1 MNSRQLSL
9 FNTNAATGNV
19 YRAGDW
25 VKVQKKPAF
34 AAWVKRGEVF
44 QINQVHPIDGSLKF
58 WNPHIKEWDF
68 LYPEEVKLTVE
79 PVVGEIPE
87 SIVEPVV
94 GEIPESIVEPVVGE
108 IPESIVEP
116 VVGEIPESI
125 VESVVG
131 EIPESIVEPVVGE
144 IPESIVESVVGEIP
158 ESIVE
163 SVVGEVTEPIVE
175 SVVGKVKTP
184 KNYWN
189 CDKGYS
195 SNGWLESHYKI
206 RVDRK
211 QHSIKCPEIGC
222 TGPYYSYRW
231 MEGKRQRAKYCP
243 GTKCL
248 AVRKALLLGQPISEI
263 LEIITSNQ

>member
-25 VKVQKKPAF
+25 VKVRKKPAF

-87 SIVEPVV
+87 LTVEPVV
-94 GEIPESIVEPVVGE
+94 GEASELTVEPVVGE
-108 IPESIVEP
+108 ASELTVEP
-116 VVGEIPESI
+116 VVGETSELK
-125 VESVVG
+125 
-131 EIPESIVEPVVGE
+131 VEPVVGE
-144 IPESIVESVVGEIP
+144 TSELKVEPVVGETS
-158 ESIVE
+158 ELTVE
-163 SVVGEVTEPIVE
+163 PVVGET
-175 SVVGKVKTP
+175 
-184 KNYWN
+184 
-189 CDKGYS
+189 

-206 RVDRK
+206 RVNGR
-211 QHSIKCPEIGC
+211 QRSIKCPEIRC
-222 TGPYYSYRW
+222 NGPYYSYRW

-243 GTKCL
+243 TSKCP
-248 AVRKALLLGQPISEI
+248 AVQKALAIGQPTSEI
-263 LEIITSNQ
+263 LKIISCQ

>member
-25 VKVQKKPAF
+25 VKVRRKPAF

-58 WNPHIKEWDF
+58 WNPHIKQWDF

-79 PVVGEIPE
+79 PVVGEASELTVE
-87 SIVEPVV
+87 SVVGEASELKVEPVV
-94 GEIPESIVEPVVGE
+94 GEASELT
-108 IPESIVEP
+108 
-116 VVGEIPESI
+116 
-125 VESVVG
+125 
-131 EIPESIVEPVVGE
+131 
-144 IPESIVESVVGEIP
+144 
-158 ESIVE
+158 VE
-163 SVVGEVTEPIVE
+163 SVVGEVR
-175 SVVGKVKTP
+175 TP

-189 CDKGYS
+189 CDEKYS

-206 RVDRK
+206 RCGGK
-211 QHSIKCPEIGC
+211 QHSIKCPEIKC

-243 GTKCL
+243 SNKCP
-248 AVRKALLLGQPISEI
+248 AVKKALSLGQPVNEI
-263 LEIITSNQ
+263 LKIISSQ